1 MITEQK
7 IIDVSMAGL
16 EISSSPNILRSSGI
30 GSCLVI
36 TIYDVEKRAGGLA
49 HAMLPNSTAVSHTN
63 PYRFVDKAIEI
74 MLGEMEKLGSKRQ
87 NLEAKVIGGA
97 NMFKVLSSG
106 PEGIGGQNV
115 EAAKEKLSAENIK
128 VAASDTGGNSGRS
141 VEFDL
146 QNGLVAVKTR
156 I

>member
-1 MITEQK
+1 MVTKPK
-7 IIDVSMAGL
+7 IIEVDMADL
-16 EISSSPNILRSSGI
+16 QISSAPNILRSSGI

-36 TIYDVEKRAGGLA
+36 TIYDIEKNIGGLA
-49 HAMLPNSTAVSHTN
+49 HVMLPDSIEVSHTN
-63 PYRFVDKAIEI
+63 PYRFVDRAIEI
-74 MLGEMEKLGSKRQ
+74 ILEKMEKLGCERE

-97 NMFKVLSSG
+97 DMFKVLSTG

-115 EAAKEKLSAENIK
+115 AAAKDKLTEEDIK

-146 QNGLVAVKTR
+146 QTGLVTVKTR